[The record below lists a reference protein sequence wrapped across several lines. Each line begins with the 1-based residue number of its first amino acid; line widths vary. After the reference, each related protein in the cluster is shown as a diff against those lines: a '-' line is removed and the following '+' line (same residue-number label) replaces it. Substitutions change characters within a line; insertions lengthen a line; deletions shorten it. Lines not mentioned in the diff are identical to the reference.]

1 MSETPEEK
9 LAKKIK
15 EIQQKGLEN
24 EVAVKAKSS
33 SLGYINL
40 HGFPISPEAIS
51 LIPEEQAKNLK
62 AVCFFY
68 SPNDLNV
75 GVVDQ
80 NIPELKELFYQLEER
95 HHLKVKVFLISEE
108 SFALGFKF
116 YGTVPKIHEIKRG
129 VSISAEEITAFENKI
144 SDFRD
149 LRSII
154 KGLSTTD
161 TVSLIIAGS
170 LKTKSSDIHIEA
182 EEKDVKIRYRIDGEL
197 MDVAELDKEM
207 WKQMISR
214 IKLISGLKINVTAKP
229 QDGRFTIYIKDE
241 EVDVRVSTIPTG
253 AGESVVMR
261 ILQSS
266 VTGLDFEK
274 LGLRPHA
281 LELLSEQISRPNGM
295 IVTTGPTSSGKTT
308 TLYAVLKKLNQPG
321 VKIITLED
329 PIEYKLTGINQ
340 SQVDVSKDYTFS
352 KGLKAVLRQDPDI
365 VMVGEIRDL
374 ETADIA
380 IQAALTGHLMLSTIH
395 TNSAAG
401 AIPRFLS
408 MGVKPFLLS
417 PALNAIMGQRLVRRL
432 CPKCKKKA
440 TLDEK
445 TKKRVI
451 ELANNIPASSKEKLD
466 TSKAAFYTAGGG
478 CEACGG
484 LGYSGRLGIYEIF
497 IMNKEIEKVISE
509 TAAEYQIQ
517 EIAVKNGMV
526 TMVQDGILKAA
537 EGITSLEEVFSVA
550 E

>member
-1 MSETPEEK
+1 METPEEK

-15 EIQQKGLEN
+15 EIQQKGMEG
-24 EVAVKAKSS
+24 EIAAKAKSAG
-33 SLGYINL
+33 LGYINL

-62 AVCFFY
+62 AICFFY

-75 GVVDQ
+75 GVIDS
-80 NIPELKELFYQLEER
+80 NKPELKELFYQLEER

-517 EIAVKNGMV
+517 EIAVKAGMV

>member
-1 MSETPEEK
+1 METAEEK

-15 EIQQKGLEN
+15 EIQQKGMEN
-24 EVAVKAKSS
+24 EIAVKAKMAGI
-33 SLGYINL
+33 GYINL
-40 HGFPISPEAIS
+40 HGFPISPEAIA
-51 LIPEEQAKNLK
+51 LIPEEQAKALQ
-62 AVCFFY
+62 AICFFY
-68 SPNDLNV
+68 SLNDISV

-95 HHLKVKVFLISEE
+95 HHLKVKVFLISPA
-108 SFALGFKF
+108 SFELGFKF
-116 YGTVPKIHEIKRG
+116 YGTAPKIRETKKG
-129 VSISAEEITAFENKI
+129 VSISAEEITSLENKI
-144 SDFRD
+144 SNFRD
-149 LRSII
+149 LRASI
-154 KGLSTTD
+154 KGLSITD

-170 LKTKSSDIHIEA
+170 LKTKSSDVHIEA
-182 EEKDVKIRYRIDGEL
+182 EEKDVKVRYRIDGEL
-197 MDVAELDKEM
+197 MDVAELEKEI

-229 QDGRFTIYIKDE
+229 QDGRFTIHLKDE

-253 AGESVVMR
+253 EGESVVMR
-261 ILQSS
+261 ILQASA
-266 VTGLDFEK
+266 TGLQFEK
-274 LGLRPHA
+274 LGLRPPA
-281 LELLSEQISRPNGM
+281 LELLTEQVSRPNGM

-329 PIEYKLTGINQ
+329 PIEYKLQGINQ

-352 KGLKAVLRQDPDI
+352 KGLKAILRQDPDI

-417 PALNAIMGQRLVRRL
+417 PALNALVGQRLVRKL
-432 CPKCKKKA
+432 CSKCKKKA

-451 ELANNIPASSKEKLD
+451 DLASSIPANSGEKLD
-466 TSKAAFYTAGGG
+466 AAKATFYTTGAG

-484 LGYSGRLGIYEIF
+484 LGYSGRLGIYEIL

-526 TMVQDGILKAA
+526 TMAQDGILKAA
-537 EGITSLEEVFSVA
+537 EGLTSLEEVFAVA

>member
-1 MSETPEEK
+1 METPEEK

-33 SLGYINL
+33 GLGYINL

-149 LRSII
+149 LRQVI

-432 CPKCKKKA
+432 CTKCKKKA